1 MGATPVD
8 APERF
13 AAASPAARL
22 PLGVRQVL
30 VHGRRDDTVPVAM
43 SRAYTTRAREAGDE
57 VELIETDE
65 GHFECLE
72 PTSASWAAILE
83 RLP

>member
-22 PLGVRQVL
+22 PLGIRQVL
-30 VHGRRDDTVPVAM
+30 VHGRGDDTVPVAM
-43 SRAYTTRAREAGDE
+43 SRAYVTRARAAGDD